1 LLAKLG
7 RWSFVHR
14 RAAVALWVAF
24 MIVVVGAA
32 SIIGASYDSNPSV
45 PDSAN
50 SESGR
55 GFDVIDQYF
64 GGIGSGSQG
73 TIVFEAP
80 GGIDDPEISA
90 SMTALFAETAAQ
102 DGVVAVTSPY
112 TPEGAGQVTADR
124 TIAYA
129 TVDLGAD
136 VDDNES
142 ELLASALSL
151 TAPRSENLNI
161 QFGGEAF
168 AETDTPT
175 AELIGLSF
183 AVVVLILA
191 FGSVLAMG
199 MPIGVALFG
208 VAIGS
213 GLTGLMSNVGSFPDF
228 SVTLGAMIGLGV
240 GIDYALFIVSRYREL
255 THQGYS
261 SLDATVGAISTAGRA
276 VTLAGLTVVV
286 SLLGMLLIG
295 VGFISGLGIAAAT
308 TVLVTIFAS
317 LTLLPAFLGFAQGRV
332 EVTRVRGLVA
342 AGFVSLGLLSAGL
355 EVGTPYVLIFIALAA
370 TTLSVGSFWGPLKR
384 QIETKP
390 ERPMN
395 ETFWYRWS
403 HRIQDHPWSAVGLA
417 TTILLV
423 LAIPMLSLQMGFSDA
438 GNFPDDTETKKAY
451 DLLSDGFGPGFN
463 GPLLIAVELGP
474 EGDMGVAQVLVEA
487 FASTD
492 GVQQVSPPMPNTIEF
507 PNAALIQVIPSTSP
521 QDQDTV
527 DLVKFLRSD
536 VIPQSVEGTPAAAH
550 VTGSVAASIDFTAL
564 LASRLLVFIGAVLTL
579 SFLLLMVMFRSLL
592 VPLKAVAMNLLSIG
606 ASYGVIVAIFQWGWA
621 GSLVGISGGA
631 PIEPFVPMMLFAIVF
646 GLSMDY
652 EVFLISRIRE
662 EYDRTGN
669 SKDSVANGLAMTAKV
684 ITAAASIMVV
694 VFGSFL
700 FDPNRVIKLFGTG
713 LALAVL
719 LDATLVRLLLVPAT
733 MELLGDRNWW
743 LPRWLDKLLPNI
755 AHEGALAA
763 PPSPKD

>member
-1 LLAKLG
+1 M
-7 RWSFVHR
+7 
-14 RAAVALWVAF
+14 AF
-24 MIVVVGAA
+24 LIIVVGAA
-32 SIIGASYDSNPSV
+32 SIIGSTYDTSPSL
-45 PDSAN
+45 PDS
-50 SESGR
+50 ESTR
-55 GFDVIDQYF
+55 GFAVIDQYF
-64 GGIGSGSQG
+64 GGIGSGNQG

-80 GGIDDPEISA
+80 GGIDDPLVSA
-90 SMTALFAETAAQ
+90 SMTALFAQTAAK

-112 TPEGAGQVTADR
+112 TPAGGGQITADR

-129 TVDLGAD
+129 TVDLDAD
-136 VDDNES
+136 VDDEES
-142 ELLASALSL
+142 EALARALSA
-151 TAPRSENLNI
+151 TAPRSENLTI
-161 QFGGEAF
+161 EFGGEAF
-168 AETDTPT
+168 AEFEPPT

-183 AVVVLILA
+183 AVIVLILA

-208 VAIGS
+208 VVIGS

-255 THQGYS
+255 THKGYS
-261 SLDATVGAISTAGRA
+261 PLDATVGAISTAGRA
-276 VTLAGLTVVV
+276 VILAGLTVVI

-295 VGFISGLGIAAAT
+295 VAFIAGLGIAAAT

-332 EVTRVRGLVA
+332 AVTRVRGLVA
-342 AGFVSLGLLSAGL
+342 AAFVSLALLAAGL
-355 EVGTPYVLIFIALAA
+355 EVGAAYILIFLALAA
-370 TTLSVGSFWGPLKR
+370 TTLAVGSFWGPLKR
-384 QIETKP
+384 PVESKP

-403 HRIQDHPWSAVGLA
+403 HRIQGHPWAAVGLA

-438 GNFPDDTETKKAY
+438 GNYPDDTETKKAY

-474 EGDMGVAQVLVEA
+474 EGDMAVAQFLVEA
-487 FASTD
+487 MASTN
-492 GVQQVSPPMPNTIEF
+492 GVQQVSAPIPNIAEF
-507 PNAALIQVIPSTSP
+507 PDAALIQVIPSTSP
-521 QDQDTV
+521 QDRDTV
-527 DLVKFLRSD
+527 DLVKLLRSE
-536 VIPQSVEGTPAAAH
+536 VIPLSVAGTLATAH

-564 LASRLLVFIGAVLTL
+564 LASRLLVFIAAVLAL

-621 GSLVGISGGA
+621 SGLVGISAGA

-662 EYDRTGN
+662 EYDRTGDAKN
-669 SKDSVANGLAMTAKV
+669 SVASGLAMTAKV
-684 ITAAASIMVV
+684 ITAAAAIMVV

-713 LALAVL
+713 LALAVF

-755 AHEGALAA
+755 ADEGEVAA
-763 PPSPKD
+763 PPSPAD